1 MEKSVIIVGAG
12 IAGLSAGCYAALN
25 GFRTIIFEQH
35 SVAGG
40 LCAAWKR
47 KGYTFDI
54 SMHMLTGSAGG
65 PFNRMWGEL
74 EVIPKFRFHYHDQ
87 ASQIE
92 GMGHTL
98 KYSTNRE
105 ELTAGMM
112 AISPADAK
120 LIREFTDLL
129 FGPDLMN
136 LSSLKAPE
144 LSTLTDKVRMLPRIL
159 PLIGRFARYG
169 KISVQDFA
177 DRFSHPFLKV
187 AVRFFIDAPGWPMPG
202 FPMIALSGFMRSGIT
217 EAGTPLGGSQ
227 KVALHLAGLFR
238 ERGGEIRFSS
248 RISDLILEDN
258 RVKGVILDDGSE
270 HRADEVIWAGDG
282 HTLIFDILG
291 GKYMNERIRQIY
303 DTWIPVKSIV
313 HVMLGVNLDLSAEPH
328 RIVMQTGEPFT
339 IGNRSYPWITV
350 MHRCF
355 NPSFAPERK
364 SVVEVWYD
372 TEYEY
377 WEKLAKDTEAY
388 VAEKNRIAAFSIAQ
402 LEKRWPGF
410 ASKVEVVDVPTPVT
424 YHRYTGNWKGSPDG
438 WYITTGNAPDM
449 DPVRELPGL
458 DGLQMIGQ
466 WTAPFT
472 GTVMAALTGRQIIQL
487 MCHKERR
494 KFIPS

>member
-1 MEKSVIIVGAG
+1 M
-12 IAGLSAGCYAALN
+12 AGLAAGCYARMN
-25 GFRTIIFEQH
+25 GYRTTLFEQH
-35 SVAGG
+35 NIAGG
-40 LCAAWKR
+40 LCTAWKR

-65 PFNRMWGEL
+65 PFNQMWREL
-74 EVIPKFRFHYHDQ
+74 EVIPKFRFHYHNYS
-87 ASQIE
+87 SQIE
-92 GMGHTL
+92 GMGQSL

-112 AISPADAK
+112 AISPADSK
-120 LIREFTDLL
+120 LIKEFTDLI
-129 FGPDLMN
+129 FGTDLMN

-144 LSTLTDKVRMLPRIL
+144 LSTLADKVRMFPRIL
-159 PLIGRFARYG
+159 PLLGRFARYG
-169 KISVQDFA
+169 KLSLQDFA
-177 DRFSHPFLKV
+177 ARFSHPFLKE
-187 AVRFFIDAPGWPMPG
+187 AIRFFLDAPGWPMPG
-202 FPMIALSGFMRSGIT
+202 FPMIALSGFIRSGIT

-227 KVALHLAGLFR
+227 KVALHLADLFR
-238 ERGGEIRFSS
+238 TRGGEIRFSS
-248 RISDLILEDN
+248 RVNGLIVENN
-258 RVKGVILDDGSE
+258 RVRGVILDDGSE

-282 HTLIFDILG
+282 HTLIFGILG

-303 DTWIPVKSIV
+303 DTWMPVKSIV

-328 RIVMQTGEPFT
+328 RIVMQPEEPFK
-339 IGNRSYPWITV
+339 IGNREFPWISV

-355 NPSFAPERK
+355 NPTFAPEGK

-377 WEKLAKDTEAY
+377 WENLAKNKEAY
-388 VAEKNRIAAFSIAQ
+388 TAEKNRIAAFSIAQ

-438 WYITTGNAPDM
+438 WYITTHNAQDM
-449 DPVRELPGL
+449 DPVRYLPGL
-458 DGLQMIGQ
+458 EGLHLAGQ

-472 GTVMAALTGRQIIQL
+472 GTVIAALTGRQVIEL
-487 MCHKERR
+487 MCHREGR
-494 KFIPS
+494 KFKPA